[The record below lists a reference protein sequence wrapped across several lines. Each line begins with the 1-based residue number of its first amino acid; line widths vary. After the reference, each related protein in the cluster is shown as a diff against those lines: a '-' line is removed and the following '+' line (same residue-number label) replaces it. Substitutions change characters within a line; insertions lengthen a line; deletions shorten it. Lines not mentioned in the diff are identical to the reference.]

1 MRYALVLARRELR
14 GGIAG
19 FRVFVA
25 ALALGVGAIA
35 AVASLDAAVRAGLH
49 GQARA
54 LLGGDVAARLAFRP
68 ADAAEREF
76 LAASGRLSEIVTL
89 RSMARSGDG
98 AQQSLIELKAVDAAY
113 PLAGAVRLS
122 PAQPLAAALD
132 ERDGV
137 FGAAVEAP
145 VASRLGL
152 ALGDRFRIGEAE
164 LQLRALIEREPDL
177 EGGGLVFGP
186 AVLIATAALD
196 RTRLIRPG
204 AIVAYD
210 YRLLLPPGADP
221 AQWIAAAKARFPEA
235 GWRLRSAAEASPA
248 LQRFLSRIGLFLSL
262 VGVTTL
268 LVGGIGIGNAVA
280 GFVAGKSETIA
291 TLKCLGA
298 PTRLIFLACLAQV
311 LAFALVAIAA
321 ALVFGAL
328 APPLAAPLLARLLPV
343 SLPPGPYPLALAEAA
358 AAGLLATLAFSL
370 IPLAA
375 VGRIVPGALFR
386 DAIAPAPRRPAP
398 AAVAATALAAVGLA
412 GLVVA
417 TAADRAT
424 ALWYVAGIAAAF
436 AAFRLLGGA
445 VAAAARRLARVR
457 RIAARPILRLAL
469 ANLGRPGAPTGR
481 AVMSLGIG
489 LSVLAAVALVEGNL
503 AAAIDARLAEGAP
516 ADFVIDIQPGQLAG
530 FLATIAAVPGIRVE
544 TVPMLRG
551 RITRLNGVPVERAK
565 IAPEAQWAVRG
576 DRGLTYAARPPDGAE
591 LTAGAWWPAGYRG
604 PPLISFDEALA
615 RGMGLG
621 VGDTLTVNLLG
632 REITGRIANLR
643 HIEWAR
649 LGINFAIV
657 FAPGTLEAAPQ
668 THLAAVYGDDAAA
681 ETALRRAGARFPNI
695 TAIPVREALARIE
708 RVVAA
713 IATALRLVGLVT
725 LAAGMLVLGG
735 AIAAGHRRRVY
746 EAVVLKVLGAT
757 RGTVAL
763 AFLVEHGLVG
773 AAAAVAAALVGS
785 VAAYAVVTGP
795 MRSDWVFLAAPLAAT
810 LALALAIALGLGFA
824 GTWRALG
831 ARPAPL
837 LRRD

>member
-1 MRYALVLARRELR
+1 MPWSWR
-14 GGIAG
+14 GANCAAASPG
-19 FRVFVA
+19 F
-25 ALALGVGAIA
+25 
-35 AVASLDAAVRAGLH
+35 ASLSPPWRWGW
-49 GQARA
+49 
-54 LLGGDVAARLAFRP
+54 
-68 ADAAEREF
+68 
-76 LAASGRLSEIVTL
+76 GRSPRSP
-89 RSMARSGDG
+89 RSMRRSGDG

-122 PAQPLAAALD
+122 PAQPLAAALA

-386 DAIAPAPRRPAP
+386 DAIAPAPRRPPP

-424 ALWYVAGIAAAF
+424 ALWYLAGIAAAF

-445 VAAAARRLARVR
+445 VAAGVR

-530 FLATIAAVPGIRVE
+530 FLATDAAVPGIRVE

-657 FAPGTLEAAPQ
+657 F
-668 THLAAVYGDDAAA
+668 
-681 ETALRRAGARFPNI
+681 
-695 TAIPVREALARIE
+695 
-708 RVVAA
+708 
-713 IATALRLVGLVT
+713 
-725 LAAGMLVLGG
+725 
-735 AIAAGHRRRVY
+735 
-746 EAVVLKVLGAT
+746 
-757 RGTVAL
+757 
-763 AFLVEHGLVG
+763 
-773 AAAAVAAALVGS
+773 
-785 VAAYAVVTGP
+785 
-795 MRSDWVFLAAPLAAT
+795 
-810 LALALAIALGLGFA
+810 
-824 GTWRALG
+824 
-831 ARPAPL
+831 
-837 LRRD
+837 